1 MIHKSYLVEDNIDAI
16 QNKLVLIYGEN
27 IGLINDL
34 KVKIIKKH
42 KGNKILRFYQED
54 LFNNQDKIYDEIN
67 NNSLFE
73 DKKIIFIDN
82 VNDKILSLIEDVLTK
97 LNNNFIYLFSD
108 LLEKNLKLRNFFEK
122 KRTRHCTLLQ

>member
-82 VNDKILSLIEDVLTK
+82 VNDKYYPS
-97 LNNNFIYLFSD
+97 
-108 LLEKNLKLRNFFEK
+108 
-122 KRTRHCTLLQ
+122 

>member
-108 LLEKNLKLRNFFEK
+108 LLEKKSKLRNFLKKEK
-122 KRTRHCTLLQ
+122 N